1 MSRLGRGLVPQLV
14 GMARPTF
21 RPVHFTQTRTF
32 ATEQQL
38 KIRMNTVNNIKK
50 ITKAMKMVAAAKL
63 RSVQNQLDLVRSFQK
78 GVSELW
84 PLPATELKEGID
96 KQLFVVLTSD
106 RGLCGSVNS
115 AVVRKS
121 RTLLQEAV
129 AAKRAVS
136 IVCLGDK
143 GKSALERNW
152 GKNIVWNIS
161 EAQKTKQLSFRQV
174 AQFADMLNAEQFDRL
189 DLTFN
194 RFKNLLAFET
204 VTETMYSYNHS
215 LAIVKAN
222 TAFAKYDIESAGYPT
237 VLRDL
242 YEFRTAVRLYHAF
255 QESATSEQSAR
266 MNAMGNSSKSANE
279 MMDALRLVYNRTRQ
293 AKITTEL
300 IEIISGATAA
310 ESKNADG

>member
-14 GMARPTF
+14 GMTRPTTAF
-21 RPVHFTQTRTF
+21 KPIHFTQTRTF

-84 PLPATELKEGID
+84 PTADLKEGID
-96 KQLFVVLTSD
+96 KQLCVVLTSD

-121 RTLLQEAV
+121 RTLLAEAV

-161 EAQKTKQLSFRQV
+161 EAQKSKQLSFRQV

-215 LAIVKAN
+215 LAIVKA
-222 TAFAKYDIESAGYPT
+222 TPALAKYDVESGGYPT

-310 ESKNADG
+310 ESKNAE